1 MHISMARRGFL
12 TLAKTSIPVGGSLIR
27 YCDMG
32 QVSTMSAAKNM
43 VQEKMRNH
51 IKQMVSTNP
60 MIGQLNEQFTSW
72 LLGSGLTGAEI
83 ASTID
88 SNNDAIIQPHELSA
102 ALEKTT
108 GSSPPAWV
116 INGLLT
122 LLDSDNDK
130 TVTVGDLFTYFE
142 QIGLP
147 LGIPDPAET
156 ARVAAEQEAARV
168 AAEQEAARVA
178 AEQEATRMEA
188 EKVLE
193 NSMQEIDMEL
203 EEIKNLDDVE
213 IEAPAESEDI
223 VETKMVPKEGISSEQ
238 NHLQII
244 ETLNSLKLSSEIRD
258 VVQKTTLNHHFLVKI
273 EKIESSLMAPGLFKN
288 GKTIIG
294 KLIDDDSVEIELI
307 FKPEENDSVSSF
319 QMNHIVEIDA
329 HIQSWNIGR
338 KRAVFSVNSYDYK

>member
-1 MHISMARRGFL
+1 
-12 TLAKTSIPVGGSLIR
+12 
-27 YCDMG
+27 
-32 QVSTMSAAKNM
+32 MSAAKNM

-83 ASTID
+83 ANTID
-88 SNNDAIIQPHELSA
+88 SNNDAVIQPHELSA

-108 GSSPPAWV
+108 GTSPPAWV

-156 ARVAAEQEAARV
+156 ARIAAEEEAARIAAEQEAARIAAEQESARK
-168 AAEQEAARVA
+168 AAEQEAARIA
-178 AEQEATRMEA
+178 AEQELEKSME
-188 EKVLE
+188 
-193 NSMQEIDMEL
+193 EIDLEL
-203 EEIKNLDDVE
+203 EEVSNTEAEVNQTPQEAVNVSEEKAIQATTSGPNHLQMIEFMNSMKLSSQIRDAVEKTKNLD
-213 IEAPAESEDI
+213 
-223 VETKMVPKEGISSEQ
+223 
-238 NHLQII
+238 
-244 ETLNSLKLSSEIRD
+244 
-258 VVQKTTLNHHFLVKI
+258 HHFGVKI
-273 EKIESSLMAPGLFKN
+273 DKIESTLMALEAFKG

-294 KLIDDDSVEIELI
+294 TLVEDASIEVELL
-307 FKPEENDSVSSF
+307 FESHANDFVSNF
-319 QMNHIVEIDA
+319 QTNHIVEIDA
-329 HIQSWNIGR
+329 HLASWNIGR
-338 KRAVFSVNSYDYK
+338 KRAVFSVLSYDYK

>member
-1 MHISMARRGFL
+1 M
-12 TLAKTSIPVGGSLIR
+12 
-27 YCDMG
+27 
-32 QVSTMSAAKNM
+32 STMSAAKSM

-83 ASTID
+83 ANTID
-88 SNNDAIIQPHELSA
+88 SNNDAVIQPHELSA

-108 GSSPPAWV
+108 GTSPPAWV

-156 ARVAAEQEAARV
+156 ARIAAEEEAARKAAEQEAARIAAEQESARK
-168 AAEQEAARVA
+168 AAEQEAARIA
-178 AEQEATRMEA
+178 AEQELEKSME
-188 EKVLE
+188 
-193 NSMQEIDMEL
+193 EIDLEL
-203 EEIKNLDDVE
+203 EEVSTTETEVDQTPQ
-213 IEAPAESEDI
+213 EAVNVSEEKTI
-223 VETKMVPKEGISSEQ
+223 QATTSGP
-238 NHLQII
+238 NHLQMI
-244 ETLNSLKLSSEIRD
+244 EVMNSMKLSSQIRD
-258 VVQKTTLNHHFLVKI
+258 AVEKTKNLGHHFEVKI
-273 EKIESSLMAPGLFKN
+273 GKIESTLMAPSAFKN

-294 KLIDDDSVEIELI
+294 NLVEDDSIEVELLFESSA
-307 FKPEENDSVSSF
+307 NDYVNNF
-319 QMNHIVEIDA
+319 QTNHIIEIDA
-329 HIQSWNIGR
+329 HIASWNIGR
-338 KRAVFSVNSYDYK
+338 KRAVFSVLSYDYK

>member
-1 MHISMARRGFL
+1 M
-12 TLAKTSIPVGGSLIR
+12 
-27 YCDMG
+27 
-32 QVSTMSAAKNM
+32 STMSAAKSM

-83 ASTID
+83 ANTID
-88 SNNDAIIQPHELSA
+88 SNNDAVIQPHELSA

-108 GSSPPAWV
+108 GTSPPAWV

-156 ARVAAEQEAARV
+156 ARIAAEEEAARIAAEQEAARIAAEQESARK
-168 AAEQEAARVA
+168 AAEQEAARIA
-178 AEQEATRMEA
+178 AEQELEKSME
-188 EKVLE
+188 
-193 NSMQEIDMEL
+193 EIDLEL
-203 EEIKNLDDVE
+203 EEVSTT
-213 IEAPAESEDI
+213 EAEVDQTPQEAVNVSEEKTI
-223 VETKMVPKEGISSEQ
+223 QTTTSGP
-238 NHLQII
+238 NHLQMI
-244 ETLNSLKLSSEIRD
+244 EFMNSMKLSSQIRD
-258 VVQKTTLNHHFLVKI
+258 AVEKTKNLGHHFEVKI
-273 EKIESSLMAPGLFKN
+273 GKIESTLMAPSPFKN

-294 KLIDDDSVEIELI
+294 NLVEDDSIEVELLFESSA
-307 FKPEENDSVSSF
+307 NDLVNNF
-319 QMNHIVEIDA
+319 QTNHIVEIDA
-329 HIQSWNIGR
+329 HIASWNIGR
-338 KRAVFSVNSYDYK
+338 KRAVFSVLSYDYK

>member
-1 MHISMARRGFL
+1 MEGM
-12 TLAKTSIPVGGSLIR
+12 
-27 YCDMG
+27 
-32 QVSTMSAAKNM
+32 STMSAAKNM

-83 ASTID
+83 ANTID
-88 SNNDAIIQPHELSA
+88 SNNDAVIQPHELSA

-108 GSSPPAWV
+108 GTSPPAWV

-156 ARVAAEQEAARV
+156 ARIAEEEAARIAAEQEATRLAAEQEAARII
-168 AAEQEAARVA
+168 AEQEL
-178 AEQEATRMEA
+178 
-188 EKVLE
+188 EK
-193 NSMQEIDMEL
+193 SMQEIDIEL
-203 EEIKNLDDVE
+203 EEVPEVVVNEVMEEIVEVKNSIPSTTPLNNPME
-213 IEAPAESEDI
+213 LIEA
-223 VETKMVPKEGISSEQ
+223 
-238 NHLQII
+238 
-244 ETLNSLKLSSEIRD
+244 LNSMKLSSEIRD
-258 VVQKTTLNHHFLVKI
+258 TVEKTTNNHHFSVKI
-273 EKIESSLMAPGLFKN
+273 EKIESTIIAPQSFKN

-294 KLIDDDSVEIELI
+294 KLADDNSVEIELL
-307 FKPEENDSVSSF
+307 FQPEANDSVSSF

-329 HIQSWNIGR
+329 HIANWNIGR
-338 KRAVFSVNSYDYK
+338 KRAIFSVHSYEYK

>member
-1 MHISMARRGFL
+1 
-12 TLAKTSIPVGGSLIR
+12 
-27 YCDMG
+27 
-32 QVSTMSAAKNM
+32 MSAAKNM

-156 ARVAAEQEAARV
+156 
-168 AAEQEAARVA
+168 ARVA

>member
-156 ARVAAEQEAARV
+156 ARV

>member
-1 MHISMARRGFL
+1 
-12 TLAKTSIPVGGSLIR
+12 
-27 YCDMG
+27 
-32 QVSTMSAAKNM
+32 MSAAKSM

-83 ASTID
+83 ANTID
-88 SNNDAIIQPHELSA
+88 SNNDAVIQPHELSA

-108 GSSPPAWV
+108 GTSPPAWV

-156 ARVAAEQEAARV
+156 ARIAAEEEAARIAAEREAARVTAEQEAARIAAEQEAARI
-168 AAEQEAARVA
+168 AAEQEL
-178 AEQEATRMEA
+178 EKSME
-188 EKVLE
+188 
-193 NSMQEIDMEL
+193 EIDLEL
-203 EEIKNLDDVE
+203 EEVSTT
-213 IEAPAESEDI
+213 EAEVHQTPQEAVNVSEEKTI
-223 VETKMVPKEGISSEQ
+223 QTTTSGP
-238 NHLQII
+238 NHLQMI
-244 ETLNSLKLSSEIRD
+244 EFMNSMKLSSQIRD
-258 VVQKTTLNHHFLVKI
+258 AVEKTKNLGHHFEVKI
-273 EKIESSLMAPGLFKN
+273 GKIESTLMAPSAFKN

-294 KLIDDDSVEIELI
+294 NLVEDDSIEVELLFESSA
-307 FKPEENDSVSSF
+307 NDFVNNF
-319 QMNHIVEIDA
+319 QTNHIVEIDA
-329 HIQSWNIGR
+329 HIASWNIGR
-338 KRAVFSVNSYDYK
+338 KRAVFSVLSYDYK

>member
-1 MHISMARRGFL
+1 
-12 TLAKTSIPVGGSLIR
+12 
-27 YCDMG
+27 
-32 QVSTMSAAKNM
+32 MSAAKSM

-83 ASTID
+83 ANTID
-88 SNNDAIIQPHELSA
+88 SNNDAVIQPHELSA

-108 GSSPPAWV
+108 GTSPPAWV

-156 ARVAAEQEAARV
+156 ARIAAEQEAARI
-168 AAEQEAARVA
+168 AAEQEAARIAAEQESARKA
-178 AEQEATRMEA
+178 AEQEAARIAAEQELEKSME
-188 EKVLE
+188 
-193 NSMQEIDMEL
+193 EIDLEL
-203 EEIKNLDDVE
+203 EEVSTT
-213 IEAPAESEDI
+213 EAEVNQTPQEAVNVSEEKTI
-223 VETKMVPKEGISSEQ
+223 QATTSGP
-238 NHLQII
+238 NHLQMI
-244 ETLNSLKLSSEIRD
+244 EFMNSMKLSSQIRD
-258 VVQKTTLNHHFLVKI
+258 AVEKTKNLGHHFEVKI
-273 EKIESSLMAPGLFKN
+273 GKIESTLMAPSPFKN

-294 KLIDDDSVEIELI
+294 NLVEDDSIEVELLFESSA
-307 FKPEENDSVSSF
+307 NDLVNNF
-319 QMNHIVEIDA
+319 QTNHIVEIDA
-329 HIQSWNIGR
+329 HIASWNIGR
-338 KRAVFSVNSYDYK
+338 KRAVFSVLSYDYK

>member
-1 MHISMARRGFL
+1 
-12 TLAKTSIPVGGSLIR
+12 
-27 YCDMG
+27 
-32 QVSTMSAAKNM
+32 MSAAKNM

-142 QIGLP
+142 HIGLP

-156 ARVAAEQEAARV
+156 ARIAEEEAARIAAEQEATRLAAEQEAARII
-168 AAEQEAARVA
+168 AEQEL
-178 AEQEATRMEA
+178 
-188 EKVLE
+188 EK
-193 NSMQEIDMEL
+193 SMQEIDIEL
-203 EEIKNLDDVE
+203 EEVPEVVVNEVMEEIVEVKNSIPSTTPQNNPMEL
-213 IEAPAESEDI
+213 IEA
-223 VETKMVPKEGISSEQ
+223 
-238 NHLQII
+238 
-244 ETLNSLKLSSEIRD
+244 LNSMKLSSEIRD
-258 VVQKTTLNHHFLVKI
+258 TVEKTTNDHHFSVKI
-273 EKIESSLMAPGLFKN
+273 EKIESTIIAPHSFKN

-294 KLIDDDSVEIELI
+294 KLADDNSVEIELL
-307 FKPEENDSVSSF
+307 FQPEANDSVSSF

-329 HIQSWNIGR
+329 RIANWNIGR
-338 KRAVFSVNSYDYK
+338 KRAIFSVHSYEYK